1 MVAAEN
7 SVLND
12 LRQTYPCLR
21 RDEMRMVWVSLF
33 RVGIFANDYGHTL
46 LSSLSVVWHTK
57 QLEQGWICC
66 RLRRPQKT
74 LL

>member
-33 RVGIFANDYGHTL
+33 RVGIFANDYGHTIPVRCL
-46 LSSLSVVWHTK
+46 AYQT
-57 QLEQGWICC
+57 
-66 RLRRPQKT
+66 T
-74 LL
+74 